1 MTVHSMNTTLTI
13 RAIAPTDDAAM
24 ASVIRSVMTEF
35 GASGEGFSIH
45 DAEVGHMAEAYA
57 GPRAAY
63 FVVTDGARVLGGGG
77 VAPLAGGDPGTCE
90 LKKMYFM
97 PEARGAGMGRALLE
111 RCLEAARELGYTRC
125 YIETLVSMHVAR
137 RLYERAGF
145 EPLTGPLG
153 DTGHHSC
160 DAWYVR
166 EL

>member
-13 RAIAPTDDAAM
+13 RAIAPADDAAM
-24 ASVIRSVMTEF
+24 ANVIRSVMTEF

-45 DAEVGHMAEAYA
+45 DAEVDHMAEAYA

-63 FVVTDGARVLGGGG
+63 FVVTDGTRVLGGGG
-77 VAPLAGGDPGTCE
+77 VAPLAGGDPSVCE

-97 PEARGAGMGRALLE
+97 PEARGAGMGRALLA
-111 RCLEAARELGYTRC
+111 RCLEAARELGYARC
-125 YIETLVSMHVAR
+125 YIETLVSMTAAR

-145 EPLTGPLG
+145 EPLAGPLG